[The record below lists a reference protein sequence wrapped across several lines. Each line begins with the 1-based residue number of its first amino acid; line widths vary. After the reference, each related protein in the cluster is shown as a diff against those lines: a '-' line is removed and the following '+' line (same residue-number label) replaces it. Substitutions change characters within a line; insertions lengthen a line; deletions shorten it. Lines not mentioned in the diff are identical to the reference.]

1 MKMFLPVLLLLP
13 SLVVSFTQ
21 HPPFLQRTKL
31 PPISTSVCNGGSDLD
46 YENNPDASPEEILSS
61 LPSGYPPGT
70 PAGLRGEAVRSALE
84 SGLCIGWDLSSS
96 SENPLSIG
104 GILQVQGKGMR
115 DFLSNK
121 LTQDF
126 SSNSASYQEACLLD
140 AKGRVVDRLRVAIL
154 DSETALILTSPG
166 HSSHDLLQRFDPF
179 IFPLDEITLTN
190 YNSEDDD
197 LDDDN
202 QSSSFVCTLAS
213 TQWKDVERVL
223 TEQIFQEQS
232 SSSSSMVPSRSNQC
246 VHFPLDNKQHN
257 NVKVLVVPSTG
268 LPWVSCVGYT
278 LIFYGDGNAKAK
290 AMGSQLW
297 QHLIGDANPEGP
309 IAIGALE
316 YETLRIEA
324 GQPAYGQEFLNK
336 NVKVKTSPLE
346 LHWQDAINMDKGC
359 YLGQEGV
366 ASIVKNL
373 RGPPRTL
380 YSVVF
385 DDDFN
390 VYESQSSRGD
400 GNNNDND
407 DVENLTTPPK
417 SGQTLYALG
426 SNEQLSVGTLTSV
439 AEAGGTGDACTVGLA
454 LVRRSDS
461 ILKQMKDLDLEI
473 PRDFEDLI
481 DVDVDENGSGSGMIQ
496 PPPLDPLDGLEVI
509 VGGTFT
515 VGKLKMIPSRRLRP
529 GRNLFYE
536 NLVVKML
543 PGGDDIL
550 TSPPAS
556 TEEEEEEE
564 EDLEQIKADA
574 EKATVEAEA
583 AAGDAQRKAEKMEML
598 RKRAEDA
605 MAKRKKKKE

>member
-1 MKMFLPVLLLLP
+1 M
-13 SLVVSFTQ
+13 
-21 HPPFLQRTKL
+21 
-31 PPISTSVCNGGSDLD
+31 
-46 YENNPDASPEEILSS
+46 
-61 LPSGYPPGT
+61 
-70 PAGLRGEAVRSALE
+70 RGEAVRSALK
-84 SGLCIGWDLSSS
+84 SGRCIGWDLSSS
-96 SENPLSIG
+96 SKNDNPLSIG
-104 GILQVQGKGMR
+104 GILKIQGKGMR
-115 DFLSNK
+115 DFLNNK
-121 LTQDF
+121 LTQAF
-126 SSNSASYQEACLLD
+126 SSTSYYQEACLLD
-140 AKGRVVDRLRVAIL
+140 AKGRVVDRLRVAIV
-154 DSETALILTSPG
+154 DSETAFLLTSPG
-166 HSSHDLLQRFDPF
+166 HSSHDLLQRLDPF
-179 IFPLDEITLTN
+179 IFPLDDIQLTN

-197 LDDDN
+197 DDDN

-232 SSSSSMVPSRSNQC
+232 SSSVVFPSRSNQC
-246 VHFPLDNKQHN
+246 VHFPLDNKNN

-278 LIFYGDGNAKAK
+278 LIFYGGKGNAAK
-290 AMGSQLW
+290 VMGSQLW

-309 IAIGALE
+309 VAIGASE
-316 YETLRIEA
+316 YETLRIQA
-324 GQPAYGQEFLNK
+324 GQPAYGQEFLDK

-366 ASIVKNL
+366 ASIVKNP

-390 VYESQSSRGD
+390 VYESESSYD
-400 GNNNDND
+400 NDND
-407 DVENLTTPPK
+407 DDDDVENMTTPPQ

-461 ILKQMKDLDLEI
+461 ILKQMKNLDLEI
-473 PRDFEDLI
+473 PRDLDAFI
-481 DVDVDENGSGSGMIQ
+481 DVDMDENGSGSGMIQ

-529 GRNLFYE
+529 GRNLFDE
-536 NLVVKML
+536 NVVVEML
-543 PGGDDIL
+543 PGGGDDDSL
-550 TSPPAS
+550 TSSPPSS
-556 TEEEEEEE
+556 TTKEDDDEE
-564 EDLEQIKADA
+564 EDLEQLKADA
-574 EKATVEAEA
+574 EKAAVEAEA

-598 RKRAEDA
+598 RKRAADA